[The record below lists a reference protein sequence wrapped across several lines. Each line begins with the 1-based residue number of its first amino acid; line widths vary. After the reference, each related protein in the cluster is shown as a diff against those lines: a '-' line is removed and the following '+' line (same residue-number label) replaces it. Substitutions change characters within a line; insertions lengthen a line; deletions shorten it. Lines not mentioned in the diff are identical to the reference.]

1 MINLT
6 EKAIGEVRRLMDQQ
20 NIPDLV
26 LRLGVEGGGCSG
38 MSYTMNFDTQVADD
52 DEIIDTD
59 GVRIV
64 VDGKSMLYLSDLT
77 VDFVQNM
84 MGSGFKFSNPNASKS
99 CGCGSSF
106 SV

>member
-1 MINLT
+1 MINMT

-64 VDGKSMLYLSDLT
+64 VDGKSMLYLNDLT

-84 MGSGFKFSNPNASKS
+84 MGSGFRFSNPNASKS